1 MRGCTNVSKQM
12 GHSVRWRSASP
23 GSSLAAVTDGDVTA
37 AVVAG
42 TAAAEAAGMGGGR
55 VVIVELVDALFDAG
69 WSVTNWSKSLAAAA
83 PASSASRS
91 AVKV

>member
-37 AVVAG
+37 AAVTG
-42 TAAAEAAGMGGGR
+42 TGAAEAAGMGVG
-55 VVIVELVDALFDAG
+55 VVVELVDTVLRAG
-69 WSVTNWSKSLAAAA
+69 FAVSTSSKSLAAAA
-83 PASSASRS
+83 AASSASR
-91 AVKV
+91 ALEV